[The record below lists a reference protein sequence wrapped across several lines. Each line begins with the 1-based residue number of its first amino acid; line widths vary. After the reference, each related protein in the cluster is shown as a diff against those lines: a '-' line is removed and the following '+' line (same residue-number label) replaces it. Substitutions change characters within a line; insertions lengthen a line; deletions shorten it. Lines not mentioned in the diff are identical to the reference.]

1 MIVYRAA
8 MLDRLK
14 ALGTR
19 PFLVALLV
27 ALAAQLLFTV
37 HLDQPTRILFDEV
50 HYVPAA
56 QALIDLEGPRN
67 VEHPLLG
74 KELIAAGMLL
84 LGDNP
89 FGWRITATLAGTAT
103 VVAAFAFVWLLLGSM
118 RAALIAALLAMLNQ
132 TLFVQ
137 ARTAMLDVYL
147 GAFLLW
153 AMVLMLWA
161 MRAPP
166 ERVLGRW
173 IGASVLMGLAVA
185 VKWAAIPYVALA
197 GLAFVATRLRDARL
211 AKQPLSAAFSGKGQR
226 HWQGLGIVPGLLILG
241 LVSIATYLVTFYP
254 AFFYANQ
261 PLTLAGLFRQ
271 QFDMYALQTQTLR
284 AHTYQSDW
292 WSWPLMLRPI
302 WYFYEWDNG
311 AQRGV
316 LLIGNP
322 VIMWGGLVAVLACF
336 WAWFRSRAL
345 YPLAVALLWMAS
357 LAIYVVIPKSLGF
370 YYYYHLSGIFLCLVL
385 AVAFHHF
392 DAGRNKGREEWFA
405 AAALIAFMYF
415 YPILAASPLRDAQGF
430 TYWMW
435 FNSWR

>member
-1 MIVYRAA
+1 

-166 ERVLGRW
+166 GRVLGRW

-197 GLAFVATRLRDARL
+197 GLAFVAIRLRDARL
-211 AKQPLSAAFSGKGQR
+211 AKQPLGSAFSGKGQR
-226 HWQGLGIVPGLLILG
+226 HWAGLGLVPGLLILG

-254 AFFYANQ
+254 AFFYTNQ
-261 PLTLAGLFRQ
+261 PLTLGGLFRQ

-284 AHTYQSDW
+284 PHTYQSDW

-345 YPLAVALLWMAS
+345 YPLAVALLWAAS